1 MAKNMEIRKFSSIN
15 LGDSFFDSLKE
26 DYPKFIDWFAK
37 KSVEGEEAF
46 VQFDEKG
53 HLQGF
58 LYTKNESGQ
67 VDDKIIPMMEPKKR
81 LKVGTFKIEAHN
93 TRLGEK
99 FIKKIIDRAIYEDFE
114 EVYVTIYPKHARLI
128 DMLGKYGFK
137 DYGIKGK
144 ENVLVKS
151 FTKYTGDMLY
161 DYPLIQPKQ
170 KRKFL
175 LSIYPKF
182 HTPLFSDS
190 ILKNEVRDTEE
201 LVKDVSFSNSI
212 HKIYICFMP
221 NTANLRKGDLLAI
234 YRTNDG
240 MGMARYRSVVT
251 SICQVEEV
259 KTKEDFPSIEDYL
272 NYCSSYSIFT
282 KEDLRIWYRKDSL
295 VVIKMTYNVALTKR
309 ITRGMLLDEAGI
321 SPTLYW
327 GFFQLTDNQFDYIL
341 KKGNVNEN
349 FIID

>member
-1 MAKNMEIRKFSSIN
+1 MAKNMEIQKFSAIN
-15 LGDSFFDSLKE
+15 LGDTFFDSLKK
-26 DYPKFIDWFAK
+26 DYPGFIVWYAR
-37 KSVEGEEAF
+37 KSKAGEDAF
-46 VQFDEKG
+46 VQYNKEG
-53 HLQGF
+53 NLQGF
-58 LYTKNESGQ
+58 LYLKDESGK
-67 VDDKIIPMMEPKKR
+67 VDDKITPLMEPKRR

-99 FIKKIIDRAIYEDFE
+99 FIKKIMDRAIYDGFE
-114 EVYVTIYPKHARLI
+114 EAYVTIFPKHERLM
-128 DMLGKYGFK
+128 DMLKKYGFN
-137 DYGIKGK
+137 DYGTKGEEK
-144 ENVLVKS
+144 VLVKS
-151 FTKYTGDMLY
+151 FSKCTGDMLY
-161 DYPLIQPKQ
+161 DYPLIQPKH
-170 KRKFL
+170 KRKFI

-190 ILKNEVRDTEE
+190 ILKNEVRNSED

-212 HKIYICFMP
+212 HKVYICFMP
-221 NTANLRKGDLLAI
+221 KTANLRKGDLLAI

-240 MGMARYRSVVT
+240 MGVARYRSVVT

-259 KTKEDFPSIEDYL
+259 KTKADFSSIEDYL
-272 NYCSSYSIFT
+272 NYCCSYSIFN
-282 KEDLRIWYRKDSL
+282 KDDLRIWYRKDSL
-295 VVIKMTYNVALTKR
+295 VVIKMTYNIALGKR

>member
-1 MAKNMEIRKFSSIN
+1 MANLIEYKKFSFIN
-15 LGDSFFDSLKE
+15 IDDHFFDSLKE
-26 DYPKFIDWFAK
+26 DYPEFEEWFGR
-37 KSVEGEEAF
+37 KSVQGEEAI
-46 VQFDEKG
+46 VQYDEEG

-58 LYTKNESGQ
+58 LYTKDESQ
-67 VDDKIIPMMEPKKR
+67 EVDNNITPVMKPKRR
-81 LKVGTFKIEAHN
+81 LKVGTFKIDAHN

-99 FIKKIIDRAIYEDFE
+99 YIKKIMDRAIYEGFE
-114 EVYVTIYPKHARLI
+114 EAYVTIFPKHNRLI
-128 DMLGKYGFK
+128 DLLKRYGFK
-137 DYGIKGK
+137 DYGTKQ
-144 ENVLVKS
+144 EELVLLKDFSVCV
-151 FTKYTGDMLY
+151 GNIVY
-161 DYPLIQPKQ
+161 DYPLIQPKH

-190 ILKNEVRDTEE
+190 ILKNEVRNAED

-212 HKIYICFMP
+212 HKVYVCFMP
-221 NTANLRKGDLLAI
+221 KTATLKKGDLIAI

-240 MGMARYRSVVT
+240 MGPARFRSVVT

-259 KTKEDFPSIEDYL
+259 RTKCDFLSIEEYL
-272 NYCSSYSIFT
+272 KYCKYYSIF
-282 KEDLRIWYRKDSL
+282 KEYDLRKWYQNDNL
-295 VVIKMTYNVALTKR
+295 VVIKMTYNIALAKR

-349 FIID
+349 FIIG

>member
-1 MAKNMEIRKFSSIN
+1 MEIQKFSSIN
-15 LGDSFFDSLKE
+15 LEDSFFDSLKE
-26 DYPKFIDWFAK
+26 DYPEFVNWFNR
-37 KSVEGEEAF
+37 KSEAGMSAF
-46 VQFDEKG
+46 VQYDNNE

-58 LYTKNESGQ
+58 LFLKDESEEI
-67 VDDKIIPMMEPKKR
+67 DDTITPLMEPKKR
-81 LKVGTFKIEAHN
+81 LKVGTFKVEAHN

-99 FIKKIIDRAIYEDFE
+99 FIKKIMDCAIYGGFE
-114 EVYVTIYPKHARLI
+114 ETYVTIFPKHEHLIRL
-128 DMLGKYGFK
+128 LKNYGFK
-137 DYGIKGK
+137 DYGNKNEEIVLIKD
-144 ENVLVKS
+144 
-151 FTKYTGDMLY
+151 FAACTGEMLH
-161 DYPLIQPKQ
+161 DYPLLQPRH

-190 ILKNEVRDTEE
+190 ILKNEVRNSDD

-221 NTANLRKGDLLAI
+221 RTANLRSGDLLAI

-240 MGMARYRSVVT
+240 MGPARFRSVIT

-259 KTKEDFPSIEDYL
+259 KTKGDFSSIEDYL
-272 NYCSSYSIFT
+272 KYCRSYSIFT
-282 KEDLRIWYRKDSL
+282 ENDLRKWYRNDNL
-295 VVIKMTYNVALTKR
+295 IVIKMTYNIALAKR

-321 SPTLYW
+321 SSTLYW

-341 KKGNVNEN
+341 EKGAVNEN